1 MINKPGGD
9 GCLPGLCLLPAGIS
23 GRRLLAALDPGMS
36 WQGPAP
42 PFGLGFRSQRVL
54 HLDL

>member
-42 PFGLGFRSQRVL
+42 PLAWASGHREFCI
-54 HLDL
+54 